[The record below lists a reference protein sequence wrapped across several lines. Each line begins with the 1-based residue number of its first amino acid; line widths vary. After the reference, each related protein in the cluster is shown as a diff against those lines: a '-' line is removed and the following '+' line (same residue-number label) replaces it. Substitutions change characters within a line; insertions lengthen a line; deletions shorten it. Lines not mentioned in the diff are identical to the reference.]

1 MCKVNVLIDDDL
13 PLFVS
18 RRVDQAIENDQS
30 SLVVIGR
37 LLRGA
42 FEVGEALASLFAIA
56 VFNDGG
62 VDAGVGEGCLRSKVL
77 DCVAET
83 VRFESD
89 C

>member
-18 RRVDQAIENDQS
+18 RRVDQAIENEQS

-62 VDAGVGEGCLRSKVL
+62 VGEGCLRSKVL
-77 DCVAET
+77 DCVVET